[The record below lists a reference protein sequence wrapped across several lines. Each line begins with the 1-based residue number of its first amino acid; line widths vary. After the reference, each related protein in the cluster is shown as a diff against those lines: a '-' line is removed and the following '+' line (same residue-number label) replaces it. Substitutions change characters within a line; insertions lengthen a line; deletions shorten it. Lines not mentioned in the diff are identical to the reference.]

1 VPSVRRIEPGD
12 GALLREVRLRA
23 LQHDPRSFASTYD
36 REAAYTAEDWDGWAR
51 RHAAGGEEATFLA
64 FDDEGA
70 IAGLAGGFRSAEGS
84 GTYTLFSMWVAP
96 EHRRGGHG
104 RRLVDT
110 VAEWARDAGGQELN
124 LLVTDLRAVALYER
138 AGFVDDGRRQPL
150 PSDPNVMETGM
161 TRRLGT
167 AAP

>member
-12 GALLREVRLRA
+12 GLVLRDVRLRA
-23 LQHDPRSFASTYD
+23 LQHDPRSFASSYD
-36 REAAYTAEDWDGWAR
+36 REAAYTAADWDDWAR
-51 RHAAGGEEATFLA
+51 RHSAGTDEATFLA
-64 FDDEGA
+64 FADDGA
-70 IAGLAGGFRSAEGS
+70 IAGLAGGFRREDR

-110 VAEWARDAGGQELN
+110 VADWARDAGGSALD
-124 LLVTDLRAVALYER
+124 LLVTDPRAVALYETV
-138 AGFVDDGRRQPL
+138 GFVDDGRRQPL
-150 PSDPNVMETGM
+150 PSDPSIMETGM

-167 AAP
+167 A